1 MPHLTQKQNILSCKG
16 PLEIIWSNLPL
27 TAEPALKLEPISKLD
42 QVAQGHISKDRDS
55 TTSSDILLQNSPT
68 LILKIYIYFFSY
80 ILFGFFCFHLFLTH
94 S

>member
-68 LILKIYIYFFSY
+68 LILKKKKIYIFSY
-80 ILFGFFCFHLFLTH
+80 ILFVCFVFIYF
-94 S
+94 